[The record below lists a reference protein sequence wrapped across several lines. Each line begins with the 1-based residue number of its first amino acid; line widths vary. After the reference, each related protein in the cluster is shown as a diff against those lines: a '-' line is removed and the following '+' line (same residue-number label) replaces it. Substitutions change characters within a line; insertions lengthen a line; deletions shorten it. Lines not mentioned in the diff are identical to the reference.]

1 MSNESL
7 ELQQKYIESVIK
19 NLKFVCDLEEANL
32 LSADMVIEAV
42 VENLKVIF
50 LKRNGL
56 LLLLNI

>member
-32 LSADMVIEAV
+32 LNADMVIEAV

-50 LKRNGL
+50 
-56 LLLLNI
+56 